1 MRKDP
6 NQNYKCKKRHYTETL
21 TQTPEIQRYKITWTT
36 ICHQNQTTR
45 NGKLLRNIQLTKT
58 ESGRN
63 RKAIGES
70 LVRRLNQ

>member
-21 TQTPEIQRYKITWTT
+21 YTGHHRNSKGYKITWTT
-36 ICHQNQTTR
+36 ICHQTRQPRR

-63 RKAIGES
+63 RKA
-70 LVRRLNQ
+70 V